1 MVINGSDEL
10 RNISALSLKADFKS
24 DGPCRDVPNHGSHP
38 ARYRRH
44 VAREYVLGHPMLVT
58 LADRGAHVAN
68 APAVAHSGLRVVA
81 ASIDRASET
90 RSNNELEL
98 HEVHGVVQDRY
109 VHPCNHRR
117 GVRCQLK

>member
-58 LADRGAHVAN
+58 LADRVRTWQMRQQSHIRAY
-68 APAVAHSGLRVVA
+68 
-81 ASIDRASET
+81 ASSRLQLIELPRRALTMS
-90 RSNNELEL
+90 
-98 HEVHGVVQDRY
+98 
-109 VHPCNHRR
+109 
-117 GVRCQLK
+117 